1 MRNTPTILTALALA
15 GGTLLL
21 TPAPAQATTIKD
33 FDCAKTIPYYDP
45 VTWEEAGVA
54 CIVERTETLPPV
66 TVTATPDAVTETVTA
81 PPVTETVTAPP
92 VTETATETATVT
104 AEPPAPETVT
114 ATPDAPATATE
125 TITAP
130 PVTETATTTETA
142 TVNATTTET
151 PAPVTETSTATA
163 TETATHTATATE
175 TAPGKEHVVYI
186 AKDGTRHTTIPQG
199 YVTKDTPTKA
209 TKAGE
214 LAHTGLDGDTLA
226 GIFTTIGIL
235 MALGVVALGAA
246 ARRKRRNH

>member
-1 MRNTPTILTALALA
+1 MRKTPSTLAALALA
-15 GGTLLL
+15 AGALTLAPV
-21 TPAPAQATTIKD
+21 PAHATTIKD

-66 TVTATPDAVTETVTA
+66 TVTATPVTETVTA

-92 VTETATETATVT
+92 VTETATVT
-104 AEPPAPETVT
+104 AEHPAPVTVT
-114 ATPDAPATATE
+114 ATPDAPATATA

-130 PVTETATTTETA
+130 PVTETATETA

-175 TAPGKEHVVYI
+175 TAPGKERVVYI

-199 YVTKDTPTKA
+199 YVTKDAPTSDA
-209 TKAGE
+209 PTKAGE

-235 MALGVVALGAA
+235 MALGVVALVAA
-246 ARRKRRNH
+246 GRRKRRNH